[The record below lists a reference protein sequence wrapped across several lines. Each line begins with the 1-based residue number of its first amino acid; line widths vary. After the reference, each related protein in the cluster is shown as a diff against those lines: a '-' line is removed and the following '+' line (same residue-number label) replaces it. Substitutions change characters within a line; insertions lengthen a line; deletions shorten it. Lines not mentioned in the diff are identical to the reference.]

1 MNDIAEQT
9 APDDPPLRLR
19 AARIGLFQAIA
30 TAAMVGLVV
39 ASGRGA
45 VSGVVGGAVL
55 MYASLLLQHRAVG
68 MVLRGGTRS
77 GLAIGLFLLKLV
89 LLLAVAAIGLK
100 TTLLAPMSFAAGALT
115 LLLAIVIDA
124 CYGTGSAARAR

>member
-1 MNDIAEQT
+1 MYDTTDRPVAEN
-9 APDDPPLRLR
+9 PPLRLH
-19 AARIGLFQAIA
+19 ATRIGFIQAVA

-45 VSGVVGGAVL
+45 VSGVVGGALL

-77 GLAIGLFLLKLV
+77 GLAIGLFLLKLT

-100 TTLLAPMSFAAGALT
+100 TTLVAPMSFAAGAST

-124 CYGTGSAARAR
+124 CYGNRSASRAL

>member
-1 MNDIAEQT
+1 MNDTAE
-9 APDDPPLRLR
+9 APADGPPPRLR
-19 AARIGLFQAIA
+19 AARIGVLQAVA
-30 TAAMVGLVV
+30 TVAMSGIVL
-39 ASGRGA
+39 ATGRGA

-77 GLAIGLFLLKLV
+77 GLAIALFLVKLT

-100 TTLLAPMSFAAGALT
+100 TTLLAPMSFAAGAST

-124 CYGTGSAARAR
+124 CYGNGSASRAR

>member
-1 MNDIAEQT
+1 MIETLENT
-9 APDDPPLRLR
+9 VDPPPRLR
-19 AARIGLFQAIA
+19 AARIGLLQASV
-30 TAAMVGLVV
+30 TVGLVGVAV

-45 VSGVVGGAVL
+45 VSGIVGGAVL
-55 MYASLLLQHRAVG
+55 MYASLLLQHLAVG

-77 GLAIGLFLLKLV
+77 GVAIGLFLVKLT

-100 TTLLAPMSFAAGALT
+100 TTWLAPMSFAAGAST

-124 CYGTGSAARAR
+124 CYGTGSASRAR

>member
-1 MNDIAEQT
+1 MNDAADES
-9 APDDPPLRLR
+9 ASADPPPRLR
-19 AARIGLFQAIA
+19 AARIGVIQAIA
-30 TAAMVGLVV
+30 TVAMVVLVV

-45 VSGVVGGAVL
+45 VSGVVGGALL

-77 GLAIGLFLLKLV
+77 GLAIGLFLLKLL

-100 TTLLAPMSFAAGALT
+100 TTLLAPMSFAAGAST

-124 CYGTGSAARAR
+124 CYGTGSASRAR

>member
-1 MNDIAEQT
+1 MSDVPEQT
-9 APDDPPLRLR
+9 PPADPPLRLR
-19 AARIGLFQAIA
+19 AARIGVIQAIA
-30 TAAMVGLVV
+30 TVALVGLVV

-45 VSGVVGGAVL
+45 VSGVVGGAL
-55 MYASLLLQHRAVG
+55 IMYASLLLQHRAVE

-77 GLAIGLFLLKLV
+77 GLAIGLFLLKLT

-100 TTLLAPMSFAAGALT
+100 TTLLAPMSFAAGATT

-124 CYGTGSAARAR
+124 CYGTGSASRAR

>member
-1 MNDIAEQT
+1 MNDAADES
-9 APDDPPLRLR
+9 ASADPPPRLR
-19 AARIGLFQAIA
+19 AARIGAIQAIA
-30 TAAMVGLVV
+30 TVAMVGLVV

-45 VSGVVGGAVL
+45 VSGVVGGALL

-77 GLAIGLFLLKLV
+77 GLAIGLFLLKLL

-100 TTLLAPMSFAAGALT
+100 TTLLAPMSFAAGAST

-124 CYGTGSAARAR
+124 CYGNRSASRAL